1 MLANASMDVALHDTN
16 LTLIQKICPETLI
29 SLPLLCSAE
38 QNKQLIKLPNK
49 LSRSDWDPFLVGL
62 IDGDGSIQV
71 NHWQRKLL
79 QFRLVIK
86 LDDKPLNF
94 EMLSIIAEIYGGKT
108 NRISEKKTGKS
119 FVVWTVNNKKTFKNT
134 IIPLLQEY
142 KPLTTRVQLQ
152 FKFLLE
158 CMDNNNME
166 DYFNKRS
173 TKYSNR
179 SIIIPSAEEFTANL
193 PVYFDKWL
201 AGFVEAEGCF
211 SSRKAGNFSFSIA
224 QKFDYYLIYA
234 IRNFYGLDHLKI
246 FNKTASR
253 PQSDQGV
260 AGDPAGKVSNEPVY
274 EFSVG
279 SIYGVE
285 RVINHCQSMLQG
297 YKYYQLAV
305 FVNNSGY
312 FSNRSNEF
320 WNTDKSEPKI

>member
-1 MLANASMDVALHDTN
+1 M
-16 LTLIQKICPETLI
+16 
-29 SLPLLCSAE
+29 
-38 QNKQLIKLPNK
+38 
-49 LSRSDWDPFLVGL
+49 
-62 IDGDGSIQV
+62 
-71 NHWQRKLL
+71 
-79 QFRLVIK
+79 
-86 LDDKPLNF
+86 
-94 EMLSIIAEIYGGKT
+94 
-108 NRISEKKTGKS
+108 
-119 FVVWTVNNKKTFKNT
+119 
-134 IIPLLQEY
+134 
-142 KPLTTRVQLQ
+142 TRVQT
-152 FKFLLE
+152 
-158 CMDNNNME
+158 C
-166 DYFNKRS
+166 
-173 TKYSNR
+173 
-179 SIIIPSAEEFTANL
+179 AL
-193 PVYFDKWL
+193 PIYFDKWL

-320 WNTDKSEPKI
+320 WNTDNSEPKI